1 MSSIQHLFVSRIGQ
15 VPCVSAD
22 VDVPCVSVELC
33 FITQVCVLLEAGGM
47 PYVDAFARDL
57 KSQAALSS

>member
-1 MSSIQHLFVSRIGQ
+1 MTPNEI
-15 VPCVSAD
+15 
-22 VDVPCVSVELC
+22 VDV
-33 FITQVCVLLEAGGM
+33 IKNALLEAGGM